1 MKTPTPIIV
10 EVYLNTHATA
20 WSVRAK
26 GKVIGHAPYFISLV
40 NATFHVQEGGRQR
53 YLATGQKNVHAWIK
67 GELVLD
73 EYTKNG
79 YAWLKTKTAIYHPK
93 KHKSFICHETKKPVK
108 EAAYVEL
115 RLFDGIPLVMY
126 KN

>member
-1 MKTPTPIIV
+1 VKDPKPIIV

-26 GKVIGHAPYFISLV
+26 GKVIGHVPYFISLI

-53 YLATGQKNVHAWIK
+53 YLTTGQKNVHAWIK

-73 EYTKNG
+73 EYTKNE
-79 YAWLKTKTAIYHPK
+79 YTYLPCNTAVYQPS
-93 KHKSFICHETKKPVK
+93 KHKSFINEKTRRPVK
-108 EAAYVEL
+108 KAAYVEL
-115 RLFDGIPLVMY
+115 RLFDKYPIVWY
-126 KN
+126 R